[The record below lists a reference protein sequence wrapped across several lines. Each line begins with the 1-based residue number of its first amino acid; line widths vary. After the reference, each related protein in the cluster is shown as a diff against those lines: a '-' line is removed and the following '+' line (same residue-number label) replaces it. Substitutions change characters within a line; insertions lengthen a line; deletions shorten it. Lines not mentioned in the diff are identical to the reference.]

1 MSCLSCEYG
10 GLITFLL
17 VLVLYCHRYKKLC
30 GIEFH
35 QVENV
40 RLRKEISESY
50 AVLHAVQKCCDSLGM
65 NTKDTNHVEDDINLE
80 NIFLID
86 LCSGK
91 GMTTALCGVLDDSKG
106 RDSNN
111 FYLAMDK
118 MLPHTIPH
126 FLNEK
131 QIQYLCRDVMVDE
144 IFAEIEGIVKQQKEE
159 HGRSCILV
167 GMHLCGLLSERAIDL
182 FERINDIRGL
192 VLSPCCLPKKHEQQ
206 RIRFTKGKPGQDDD
220 FKESGD
226 LYNYFKWSHYLK
238 ERVMSSGGACTS
250 FYTDNEMHT
259 EKNAIIVGV
268 RK

>member
-1 MSCLSCEYG
+1 M
-10 GLITFLL
+10 
-17 VLVLYCHRYKKLC
+17 
-30 GIEFH
+30 
-35 QVENV
+35 

-50 AVLHAVQKCCDSLGM
+50 GILHAVQKCCDSLGM
-65 NTKDTNHVEDDINLE
+65 TNHDDDEINLE

-111 FYLAMDK
+111 FYLAIDK

-131 QIQYLCRDVMVDE
+131 RIKYMCRDVMADE
-144 IFAEIEGIVKQQKEE
+144 LFAEIEGIVKQQKED
-159 HGRSCILV
+159 HDRTCILV

-182 FERINDIRGL
+182 FERIPDIQGL

-206 RIRFTKGKPGQDDD
+206 TIRFTKGKPGHGDDG
-220 FKESGD
+220 EEPGD
-226 LYNYFKWSHYLK
+226 LYNYFKWAHYLK
-238 ERVMSSGGACTS
+238 ERIMGYYSSGGAFTS

-259 EKNAIIVGV
+259 EKNAVILGV